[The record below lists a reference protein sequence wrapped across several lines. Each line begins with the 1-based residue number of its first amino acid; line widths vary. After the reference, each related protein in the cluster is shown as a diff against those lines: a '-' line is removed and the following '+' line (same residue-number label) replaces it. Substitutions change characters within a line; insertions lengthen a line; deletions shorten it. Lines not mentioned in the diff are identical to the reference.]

1 MSNKVKTRRINSKYS
16 FAISRMFRS
25 PRTPVD
31 FFNGICIG
39 RTATSLRLKLLE
51 RKYQSALF
59 LKGVRRVRGRST
71 RTYQAI
77 EAASVGSGLTYIPE
91 ELARP
96 YIENGNLQVV
106 LNDWAPSVPGL
117 HIFYANHR
125 QSSPA
130 LSLIVGAL
138 RLRR

>member
-1 MSNKVKTRRINSKYS
+1 MSIGP
-16 FAISRMFRS
+16 ISE
-25 PRTPVD
+25 
-31 FFNGICIG
+31 G
-39 RTATSLRLKLLE
+39 RTQGSWTFNSI
-51 RKYQSALF
+51 
-59 LKGVRRVRGRST
+59 
-71 RTYQAI
+71 YQAI
-77 EAASVGSGLTYIPE
+77 EAASAGSGLTYIPE

-130 LSLIVGAL
+130 LSLIVEAL